1 MDVYKIFDKPSA
13 PSGHIPRNI
22 LQAGRNWMAPINWRE
37 RERQR
42 KRERE
47 KETRREKEIE
57 TEREREKES
66 EREGEG

>member
-37 RERQR
+37 RERER
-42 KRERE
+42 KR
-47 KETRREKEIE
+47 KSDIE
-57 TEREREKES
+57 TKGDR
-66 EREGEG
+66 GD